1 MLILSSS
8 RLGAT
13 WMRNKFEKVLGGTD
27 LSDKKL
33 LIIPCASANEEK
45 AGAQAIEDALSFG
58 FKREHIFIFSVR
70 SFSILGRIYTEPK
83 SKYDYIYVTGGNTF
97 KLLHDLKE
105 CGYDKVLRKTI
116 IEDATY
122 IGSSAGAY
130 LISKDVSHIQKYDE
144 NNYGIDDFSGLG
156 ILDARL
162 ICHFDNDRY
171 YDYYKL
177 RMLTSDVVFTIDDD
191 SVLVV
196 DKDNIYYI

>member
-13 WMRNKFEKVLGGTD
+13 WMRNKFEKVLGTD

-33 LIIPCASANEEK
+33 LIIPCASTNEEK
-45 AGAQAIEDALSFG
+45 AGAQAIEDALNFG

-70 SFSILGRIYTEPK
+70 SFSILGRIYTEP
-83 SKYDYIYVTGGNTF
+83 KYDYIYVTGGNTF

-130 LISKDVSHIQKYDE
+130 LISKDISHIQKYDE

-177 RMLTSDVVFTIDDD
+177 RMSTSDVLFTIDDD
-191 SVLVV
+191 SILVV

>member
-13 WMRNKFEKVLGGTD
+13 WMRNKFEKVLGGD
-27 LSDKKL
+27 LSNKKL

-58 FKREHIFIFSVR
+58 FKREHIFVFSVR
-70 SFSILGRIYTEPK
+70 SFSILGRIYTEP
-83 SKYDYIYVTGGNTF
+83 KYDYIYVTGGNTF
-97 KLLHDLKE
+97 KLLHDLKK
-105 CGYDKVLRKTI
+105 CGYDKVLRKMI
-116 IEDATY
+116 IEGATY

-130 LISKDVSHIQKYDE
+130 LVSKDISHIQQYDE
-144 NNYGIDDFSGLG
+144 NNYGIDNFSGLG
-156 ILDARL
+156 VLDARL
-162 ICHFDNDRY
+162 ICHFDKDRY

-177 RMLTSDVVFTIDDD
+177 RMSTSDVLFTIDDD

-196 DKDNIYYI
+196 DKDNIYYV

>member
-13 WMRNKFEKVLGGTD
+13 WMRNKFEKVLGTD

-45 AGAQAIEDALSFG
+45 AGAQAIEDALNFG
-58 FKREHIFIFSVR
+58 FKREHIFLFSVR
-70 SFSILGRIYTEPK
+70 SFSILGRIYTEP
-83 SKYDYIYVTGGNTF
+83 KYDYIYVTGGNTF
-97 KLLHDLKE
+97 KLLHDLKN
-105 CGYDKVLRKTI
+105 CGYDKKLRKII
-116 IEDATY
+116 IEGATY

-130 LISKDVSHIQKYDE
+130 LISKDISHIQKYDE

-177 RMLTSDVVFTIDDD
+177 RISTSDVLFTIDDD
-191 SVLVV
+191 NILVV
-196 DKDNIYYI
+196 DKDNIYYL

>member
-1 MLILSSS
+1 MLIISSS

-13 WMRNKFEKVLGGTD
+13 WMRNKFEKVLGTA

-45 AGAQAIEDALSFG
+45 AGTQAIEDALSFG

-70 SFSILGRIYTEPK
+70 SFSILGRIYTEP
-83 SKYDYIYVTGGNTF
+83 KYDYIYVTGGNTF

-177 RMLTSDVVFTIDDD
+177 RMSTSDVVFTIDDD
-191 SVLVV
+191 SILVV
-196 DKDNIYYI
+196 DNDNIYYL

>member
-8 RLGAT
+8 RLGAS
-13 WMRNKFEKVLGGTD
+13 WMINKFEKVLGND

-58 FKREHIFIFSVR
+58 FKREHIYLFSVR
-70 SFSILGRIYTEPK
+70 SFQIFGMKYSEP
-83 SKYDYIYVTGGNTF
+83 KYDYIYVTGGNTF

-105 CGYDKVLRKTI
+105 CEYDMVLRKMI
-116 IEDATY
+116 IEGATY

-130 LISKDVSHIQKYDE
+130 LISNDVSHIQQYDK
-144 NNYGIDDFSGLG
+144 NNYGIDNFSGLG

-162 ICHFDNDRY
+162 ICHFDKDRY

-177 RMLTSDVVFTIDDD
+177 RMSTSDVLFTIDDD
-191 SVLVV
+191 SILVV
-196 DKDNIYYI
+196 DKDNIYYV

>member
-13 WMRNKFEKVLGGTD
+13 WMRNKFEKVLGTD

-45 AGAQAIEDALSFG
+45 AGTQAIEDALSFG

-70 SFSILGRIYTEPK
+70 SFSILGRIYTEP
-83 SKYDYIYVTGGNTF
+83 KYDYIYVTGGNTF

-177 RMLTSDVVFTIDDD
+177 RMSTSDVVFTIDDD
-191 SVLVV
+191 SILVV
-196 DKDNIYYI
+196 DNDNIYYL

>member
-45 AGAQAIEDALSFG
+45 VGAQAIEDALNFG

-70 SFSILGRIYTEPK
+70 SFLILGRIYTEP
-83 SKYDYIYVTGGNTF
+83 KYDYIYVTGGNTF

-105 CGYDKVLRKTI
+105 CGYDKVLRKMI
-116 IEDATY
+116 IEGATY

-130 LISKDVSHIQKYDE
+130 LISKDISHIQKYDE

-177 RMLTSDVVFTIDDD
+177 RTSTSDVVFTIDDD
-191 SVLVV
+191 NILVV
-196 DKDNIYYI
+196 DKNNIYYV

>member
-13 WMRNKFEKVLGGTD
+13 WMRNKFEKVLGGD
-27 LSDKKL
+27 LSNKKF

-58 FKREHIFIFSVR
+58 FKREHIFVFSVR
-70 SFSILGRIYTEPK
+70 SFSILGRIYTEP
-83 SKYDYIYVTGGNTF
+83 KYDYIYVTGGNTF
-97 KLLHDLKE
+97 KLLHDLKK
-105 CGYDKVLRKTI
+105 CGYDKVLRKMI
-116 IEDATY
+116 IEGATY

-130 LISKDVSHIQKYDE
+130 LVSNDVSHVQQYDE
-144 NNYGIDDFSGLG
+144 NNHGIDNFSGLG
-156 ILDARL
+156 VLDARL
-162 ICHFDNDRY
+162 ICHFNKDRY

-177 RMLTSDVVFTIDDD
+177 KMSTSDVLFTIDDD

-196 DKDNIYYI
+196 DKDNIYYV

>member
-13 WMRNKFEKVLGGTD
+13 WMRNKFEKVLGTD

-70 SFSILGRIYTEPK
+70 SFSILGRIYKEP
-83 SKYDYIYVTGGNTF
+83 KYDYIYVTGGNTF

-105 CGYDKVLRKTI
+105 CGYDKVLRKII
-116 IEDATY
+116 IEGATY
-122 IGSSAGAY
+122 IGASAGAY
-130 LISKDVSHIQKYDE
+130 LISKDISHIQKYDE

-177 RMLTSDVVFTIDDD
+177 RISTSDVMFTIDDD
-191 SVLVV
+191 SILVV
-196 DKDNIYYI
+196 DKDNIYYV

>member
-70 SFSILGRIYTEPK
+70 SFLILGRIYTEP
-83 SKYDYIYVTGGNTF
+83 KYDYIYVTGGNTF

-162 ICHFDNDRY
+162 ICHFHNDRY

-177 RMLTSDVVFTIDDD
+177 RTSTSDVVFTIDDD
-191 SVLVV
+191 SILLV
-196 DKDNIYYI
+196 DKDNIYYV

>member
-33 LIIPCASANEEK
+33 LIIPCASVNEEK
-45 AGAQAIEDALSFG
+45 AGAQAIEDALNFG

-70 SFSILGRIYTEPK
+70 SFLILGRIYTEP
-83 SKYDYIYVTGGNTF
+83 KYDYIYVTGGNTF

-162 ICHFDNDRY
+162 ICHFDND
-171 YDYYKL
+171 
-177 RMLTSDVVFTIDDD
+177 
-191 SVLVV
+191 
-196 DKDNIYYI
+196 